1 MPVPRSDYVRI
12 LCEPKI
18 TYSPE
23 TTNTQFRLKDIP
35 VSPDN
40 GKSLHSL
47 SHYWCEGKHVKYLC
61 FELIQSEDL
70 CP

>member
-12 LCEPKI
+12 LCDPKI

-35 VSPDN
+35 VSSDN
-40 GKSLHSL
+40 GKSLHC
-47 SHYWCEGKHVKYLC
+47 HITCVKVNM
-61 FELIQSEDL
+61 
-70 CP
+70 